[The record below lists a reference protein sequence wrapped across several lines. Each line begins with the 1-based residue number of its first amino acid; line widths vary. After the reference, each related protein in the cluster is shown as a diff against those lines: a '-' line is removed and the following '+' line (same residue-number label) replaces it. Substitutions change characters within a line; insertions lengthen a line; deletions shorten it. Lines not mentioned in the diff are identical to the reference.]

1 MSTKKVTSDRI
12 NVATD
17 TASSVPNS
25 RIRSEAIFTKF
36 LNENLKIKI
45 EPSLL
50 EQRQSLSVPDSDP
63 TASEAASSAAN
74 AKDDNGISAQM
85 QEVVEE

>member
-1 MSTKKVTSDRI
+1 MNSPKKVDPY
-12 NVATD
+12 D
-17 TASSVPNS
+17 TAGTASFMPES
-25 RIRSEAIFTKF
+25 RIRSTEIFTKF
-36 LNENLKIKI
+36 LNENLKIKVA
-45 EPSLL
+45 PSSL
-50 EQRQSLSVPDSDP
+50 ERRQSLSVPDSDP